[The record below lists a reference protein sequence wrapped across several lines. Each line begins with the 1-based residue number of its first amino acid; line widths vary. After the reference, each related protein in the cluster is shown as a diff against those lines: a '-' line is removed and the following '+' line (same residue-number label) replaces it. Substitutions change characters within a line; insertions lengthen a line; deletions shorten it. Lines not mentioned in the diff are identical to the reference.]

1 MTRDLNEKSV
11 DLGDTLRPKHGDG
24 EAAHGVGH
32 AQALRAHVEA
42 VCARAPVTERAAARQ
57 VLEGFTRLLEYV
69 QVIEDCLLKDA
80 GLQRALTL
88 FQLVRERAA
97 TLCRYVAEHA
107 LADAGLGRELREAL
121 DGVAYAVGHELR
133 RVFEVEAP
141 GLGSP
146 ERPRPTRAETTKA
159 FYLLRNGF
167 QQCVISVAQVYDPT
181 LDGVRLFE
189 NHAVRLEESLAL
201 REQLSALLEQSRKSE
216 RGGGILS
223 RLGLVN
229 GVRRFREET
238 MHFLMYKDWEEFERF
253 ADEILSTYEATEDL
267 APVLHRFVSYLE
279 ALLNHV
285 QMRDVLRNKK

>member
-1 MTRDLNEKSV
+1 MTRDLNEESV
-11 DLGDTLRPKHGDG
+11 DLGALLHAKP
-24 EAAHGVGH
+24 GVPGGGQ
-32 AQALRAHVEA
+32 AQALRAHIQSL
-42 VCARAPVTERAAARQ
+42 CARAPVNDRAAARQ
-57 VLEGFTRLLEYV
+57 VLEGFARLLEYV

-88 FQLVRERAA
+88 FQLVRERASA
-97 TLCRYVAEHA
+97 LCRYIGEHA
-107 LADAGLGRELREAL
+107 LTDAGLSRESREAL
-121 DGVAYAVGHELR
+121 DGAAYAVGHELR

-146 ERPRPTRAETTKA
+146 ESLRPTRAETTKA

-201 REQLSALLEQSRKSE
+201 REQLTGLLALSRKSV

-223 RLGLVN
+223 HLGLVN

-238 MHFLMYKDWEEFERF
+238 MHFLMYKDWEGFESF
-253 ADEILSTYEATEDL
+253 ADEILRTYEATEDL
-267 APVLHRFVSYLE
+267 TPVLHRFGSYLE

-285 QMRDVLRNKK
+285 QMRDVLRNAKQ